1 MVNKRA
7 ILTQL
12 SQPSVWRGLVMIA
25 SACGI
30 ALRPDVAAAI
40 TAAGMALAGLIGVLT
55 GPDTVLPDPASSTEE

>member
-1 MVNKRA
+1 MALNKRA
-7 ILTQL
+7 LIAQL

-40 TAAGMALAGLIGVLT
+40 TACGMAIAGLIGVLT
-55 GPDTVLPDPASSTEE
+55 GPDAPAPSAE